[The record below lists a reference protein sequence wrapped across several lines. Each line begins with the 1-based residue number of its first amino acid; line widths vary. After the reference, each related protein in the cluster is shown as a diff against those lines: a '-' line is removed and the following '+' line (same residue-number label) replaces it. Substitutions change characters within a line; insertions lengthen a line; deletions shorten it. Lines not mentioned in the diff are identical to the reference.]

1 MNHTMILNTM
11 TNVKVLSLGE
21 DLGEVLGDAVYTA
34 RVMLNLDPTDLNME
48 YAKPPVHN
56 QPIITENTVK
66 VYPNPANDRLYIAL
80 DGAIDG
86 IANVDFYDLSGK
98 LIYNTTINAVEKLQT
113 SVNVSQTANFIS
125 IESKDS
131 LNLNVTPSAYK
142 ASCKNYILQQISK
155 YLTLR

>member
-1 MNHTMILNTM
+1 MIKITRIETSTTNT
-11 TNVKVLSLGE
+11 NRIFIDSSNNKN
-21 DLGEVLGDAVYTA
+21 YTA
-34 RVMLNLDPTDLNME
+34 D
-48 YAKPPVHN
+48 
-56 QPIITENTVK
+56 
-66 VYPNPANDRLYIAL
+66 
-80 DGAIDG
+80 
-86 IANVDFYDLSGK
+86 
-98 LIYNTTINAVEKLQT
+98 NAVEKLQT